1 MKTKELTVNTE
12 HGLHLRV
19 AAEIVKMIKSHQCSL
34 GVSCDGC
41 QYADGCSIMQ
51 LLSLGAARG
60 TQIKVRADG
69 PDEDVVITKVST
81 ILGDGDG
88 I

>member
-1 MKTKELTVNTE
+1 MKTKELTLNTE
-12 HGLHLRV
+12 HGLHMRV
-19 AAEIVKMIKSHQCSL
+19 AGEIVKMIQSHQCSL

-41 QYADGCSIMQ
+41 QYANGCSIMQ
-51 LLSLGAARG
+51 LLSLGATRG
-60 TQIKVRADG
+60 AQLTVRADG
-69 PDEDVVITKVST
+69 PDEDLVIAKVSA